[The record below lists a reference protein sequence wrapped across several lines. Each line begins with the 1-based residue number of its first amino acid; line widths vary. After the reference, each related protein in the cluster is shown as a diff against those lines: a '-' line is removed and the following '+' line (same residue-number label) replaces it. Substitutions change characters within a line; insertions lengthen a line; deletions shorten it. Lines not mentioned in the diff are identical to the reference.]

1 MSQSQLDIKALRAKF
16 PALHQDQV
24 FLDNAGGSQILG
36 AAADSIRDYL
46 ITSNVQMGAS
56 YGVGKL
62 SASKVNKGYEAAA
75 RYINALPDEIVYGAS
90 STQLLRNLALGL
102 TFAQGDEIIVSTL
115 DHEAN
120 IAPWLDLA
128 ERQGLNIKWWTP
140 EGQGNN
146 PKLTVESLKPLLSDR
161 TRFLALTHC
170 TNLLGSIHDV
180 KAIAA
185 AAHEYPDVFVC
196 VDGVAYAPHRPID
209 VNDLGVDFYCLSWYK
224 VFGPHIAMLY
234 GSREAQKQLRPLGH
248 YFNPADSLSD
258 KAGFSAGSYELIAS
272 ISVVVEHLLAESWD
286 NSIAQETEIQKLL
299 LDYLTER
306 DDANIYGEPDSDPS
320 KRLPIVSFTINGWN
334 SRSVVAAIE
343 ANSNLGLKHGHFYS
357 HRLVKQVLDLDTT
370 DGVVRV
376 SMAHYNTREEIQT
389 VIDTLQNIITKR

>member
-1 MSQSQLDIKALRAKF
+1 MSQSQLDIQALRAKF
-16 PALHQDQV
+16 PALQQDQV

-56 YGVGKL
+56 YSVGKL
-62 SASKVNKGYEAAA
+62 SATKVNKGYEAAA
-75 RYINALPDEIVYGAS
+75 RYINALPDEIG
-90 STQLLRNLALGL
+90 TRNLR
-102 TFAQGDEIIVSTL
+102 TIVT
-115 DHEAN
+115 
-120 IAPWLDLA
+120 
-128 ERQGLNIKWWTP
+128 WTP

-146 PKLTVESLKPLLSDR
+146 PKLTVEGLKPLLSDR

-170 TNLLGSIHDV
+170 TNILGSIHDI

-185 AAHEYPDVFVC
+185 AAHEYQNVFVC

-209 VNDLGVDFYCLSWYK
+209 VKDLDVDFYCLSWYK

-248 YFNPADSLSD
+248 YFNPAESLSD

-272 ISVVVEHLLAESWD
+272 ISAVVDHLLAESWD
-286 NSIAQETEIQKLL
+286 KSIQQETEIQKLL
-299 LDYLTER
+299 LDYLSKRE
-306 DDANIYGEPDSDPS
+306 DAKIYGEPSSDPS
-320 KRLPIVSFTINGWN
+320 KRLPIVSFTIDGWN

-357 HRLVKQVLDLDTT
+357 HRLVKEVLDLDTT

-389 VIDTLQNIITKR
+389 VIDTLQNIIVKR